1 MSNDDDLGEELNV
14 GEWSKR
20 VAYSER
26 GGFAYRPGQVFVQG
40 ARGDEAA
47 SLLGTRP
54 SQASA
59 LVREPSG
66 TYERIAGVD
75 DTIDGIEFLR
85 AEGLPAHPNHVMF
98 SHCQC
103 CCGPH
108 PANLFSANPF
118 SSNPFSSNP
127 FSNPF
132 SSNPFS
138 SNPFSSNPFSSNPS
152 ADSWANYVQP
162 NPHPLRAT
170 AGFEPATREFQ
181 RSGRRPHSAR
191 QAVGP
196 YLPPPPTIDGGQLRP
211 PVVVIDTGIATGTLR
226 PAALE
231 GPDIILNTAV
241 AGVCR
246 RPASETPDRDGDYL
260 IDPIA
265 GHGTFIAG
273 IIRMIAPGCE
283 LHVQGPVSGYGDIDE
298 HDVGLVLDALAP
310 QPPGLLNLSFGG
322 YSVSDMPR
330 LAESVRGLQRSG
342 WVVVAS
348 AGNDA
353 TCQPAYPAAL
363 PDVVAVGALGQFG
376 PAPFTNYG
384 PWVRACAPG
393 VDVVSTFFKQW
404 QSTIDAAERYEEW
417 VRWSGTSFAAPAVTG
432 ALARA
437 MREGLDAQQA
447 VDRLI
452 DDPGLF
458 RIHGLGAVVNQTPW
472 WRKRSGQ

>member
-1 MSNDDDLGEELNV
+1 
-14 GEWSKR
+14 
-20 VAYSER
+20 
-26 GGFAYRPGQVFVQG
+26 
-40 ARGDEAA
+40 
-47 SLLGTRP
+47 
-54 SQASA
+54 
-59 LVREPSG
+59 
-66 TYERIAGVD
+66 
-75 DTIDGIEFLR
+75 
-85 AEGLPAHPNHVMF
+85 MF

-127 FSNPF
+127 FS
-132 SSNPFS
+132 SNPFS
-138 SNPFSSNPFSSNPS
+138 SNPFSANPFSSNPS

-196 YLPPPPTIDGGQLRP
+196 YLPPPPPIDGGQLRP

-273 IIRMIAPGCE
+273 IIKMIAPGCE

-322 YSVSDMPR
+322 YAVSDMPR
-330 LAESVRGLQRSG
+330 LAESVRGPATQRTGSSWPPPGTTRPASRPTRPPSLTLSQSAPSGSSGRRRSPTTGLGSGVRPRGRRGEHVLQDVAIDDRRPPNGTRSG
-342 WVVVAS
+342 R
-348 AGNDA
+348 AG
-353 TCQPAYPAAL
+353 AARRL
-363 PDVVAVGALGQFG
+363 PRPLSRGRSPGQ
-376 PAPFTNYG
+376 
-384 PWVRACAPG
+384 CAK
-393 VDVVSTFFKQW
+393 V
-404 QSTIDAAERYEEW
+404 
-417 VRWSGTSFAAPAVTG
+417 
-432 ALARA
+432 L
-437 MREGLDAQQA
+437 
-447 VDRLI
+447 
-452 DDPGLF
+452 
-458 RIHGLGAVVNQTPW
+458 TPN
-472 WRKRSGQ
+472 RR